1 MLKVNNYSITSKKVN
16 NITMAFLS
24 DIHYYENFDI
34 KLEEVLIK
42 QVKQMLPNYIFI
54 TGDIIDKASYLDM
67 EFNRDK
73 LLNFMKNLSS
83 ITKVFLILG
92 GHDLEDVREKDYTK
106 YKKIWH
112 QLFDNKDNIYLLD
125 NSIYTDDNINV
136 IGITLEYEYYRK
148 KPYENVNLII
158 EELNKNK
165 YKVSN
170 KKYNI
175 MLLHSP
181 RRIITNKAV
190 NSIPLLSSIDLI
202 LCGHMHDGVLPKFL
216 KWLPTSIGLISPHKT
231 LFPKYARGMIYKKTN
246 NVDIFLL
253 VSSGVTKI
261 SNSTP
266 QFVKKLKWGYDNDIE
281 CIKVS
286 DKNG

>member
-34 KLEEVLIK
+34 KLEEELIK
-42 QVKQMLPNYIFI
+42 QVKQILPNYIFI

-73 LLNFMKNLSS
+73 LLNFMKSLSS

-92 GHDLEDVREKDYTK
+92 GHDLEDVKEKDYTK

-112 QLFDNKDNIYLLD
+112 QLIDNKDNIYLLD
-125 NSIYTDDNINV
+125 DSIYTDDNINV
-136 IGITLEYEYYRK
+136 IGITLEYEYYRT
-148 KPYENVNLII
+148 KPYENVDLII
-158 EELNKNK
+158 EELNESK
-165 YKVSN
+165 YKISN

-175 MLLHSP
+175 LLLHSP

-190 NSIPLLSSIDLI
+190 NNIPLLSSIDLI

-231 LFPKYARGMIYKKTN
+231 LFPKYARGMIHKKTSN
-246 NVDIFLL
+246 GDIFLL

>member
-34 KLEEVLIK
+34 KLEEELIK
-42 QVKQMLPNYIFI
+42 QVKQILPNYIFI

-73 LLNFMKNLSS
+73 LLNFMKSLSS

-92 GHDLEDVREKDYTK
+92 GHDLEDVKEKDYTK

-112 QLFDNKDNIYLLD
+112 QLIDNKDNIYLLD
-125 NSIYTDDNINV
+125 DSIYTDDNINV
-136 IGITLEYEYYRK
+136 IGITLEYEYYRT
-148 KPYENVNLII
+148 KPYENVDLII
-158 EELNKNK
+158 EELNKSK
-165 YKVSN
+165 YKISN

-175 MLLHSP
+175 LLLHSP

-190 NSIPLLSSIDLI
+190 NNIPLLSSIDLI

-231 LFPKYARGMIYKKTN
+231 LFPKYARGMIHKKTSN
-246 NVDIFLL
+246 GDIFLL

>member
-1 MLKVNNYSITSKKVN
+1 MLKVNNYSIISKKVN

-34 KLEEVLIK
+34 KLEEDLIK
-42 QVKQMLPNYIFI
+42 KVKQILPNYIFI
-54 TGDIIDKASYLDM
+54 TGDIIDNASYLDM

-73 LLNFMKNLSS
+73 LLNFMKSLSS

-92 GHDLEDVREKDYTK
+92 GHDLEDVKEKDYTK

-112 QLFDNKDNIYLLD
+112 QLIDNKDNIYLLD

-136 IGITLEYEYYRK
+136 IGITLEYEYYRT
-148 KPYENVNLII
+148 KPYENVDLII

-175 MLLHSP
+175 LLLHSP

-190 NSIPLLSSIDLI
+190 NNISLLNSIDLI

-231 LFPKYARGMIYKKTN
+231 LFPKYARGMIHKKTS
-246 NVDIFLL
+246 NVNIFLL

-261 SNSTP
+261 SNSAP

>member
-34 KLEEVLIK
+34 KLEEELIK

-92 GHDLEDVREKDYTK
+92 GHDLEDVRETDYTK

-125 NSIYTDDNINV
+125 DSIYTDDNINV
-136 IGITLEYEYYRK
+136 IGITLEYEYYRE
-148 KPYENVNLII
+148 KPYENVDLII
-158 EELNKNK
+158 EELNKSK
-165 YKVSN
+165 YRVSN

-175 MLLHSP
+175 LLLHSP
-181 RRIITNKAV
+181 RRIITNKSV
-190 NSIPLLSSIDLI
+190 NNIPLLSSIDLI

-231 LFPKYARGMIYKKTN
+231 PFPKYARGMIHKKTSN
-246 NVDIFLL
+246 GDIFLL

-261 SNSTP
+261 SNSAP
-266 QFVKKLKWGYDNDIE
+266 KFVKKLKWGYDNDIE

>member
-1 MLKVNNYSITSKKVN
+1 
-16 NITMAFLS
+16 
-24 DIHYYENFDI
+24 
-34 KLEEVLIK
+34 
-42 QVKQMLPNYIFI
+42 
-54 TGDIIDKASYLDM
+54 M

-73 LLNFMKNLSS
+73 LLNFMKSLSS

-92 GHDLEDVREKDYTK
+92 GHDLEDVKEKDYTK

-112 QLFDNKDNIYLLD
+112 QLIDNKDNIYLLD
-125 NSIYTDDNINV
+125 DSIYTDDNINV
-136 IGITLEYEYYRK
+136 IGITLEYEYYRT
-148 KPYENVNLII
+148 KPYENVDLII
-158 EELNKNK
+158 EELNKSK
-165 YKVSN
+165 YKISN

-175 MLLHSP
+175 LLLHSP

-190 NSIPLLSSIDLI
+190 NNIPLLSSIDLI

-216 KWLPTSIGLISPHKT
+216 KWLPTSLGLISPHKT
-231 LFPKYARGMIYKKTN
+231 LFPKYTRGMIHKKTSN
-246 NVDIFLL
+246 SDIFLL

-266 QFVKKLKWGYDNDIE
+266 NFVKKLKWGYDNDIE

-286 DKNG
+286 DRNG